1 LRSWLRRSRARHSS
15 NRVKQ
20 AAVVLLALSVAT
32 GAAAATP
39 PRVSA
44 EAFAQRIS
52 DAERLAETGITS
64 PSPEAMNA
72 VRRALGLPIT
82 VVFPEGDTV
91 VVGLDDFLRALTGR
105 HASHFALASRHL
117 GAMRMA
123 FVLARTTSPPD
134 RAAVRATL
142 ARAYAGVS
150 AHPGLLTRIRRAIAY
165 ALQSF
170 VDRLLSNTGLGTFVA
185 WAIVAVL
192 LVAGVWGLTRL
203 TVPERRVR
211 KRSTVEMENVDW
223 RRIAE
228 EALARGDHPEA
239 VRARYRL
246 LLQALASQGILRDS
260 PSLTAGECRRSVRRS
275 DRPGLAPPVD
285 EATTVFERVA
295 YGEQP
300 LRPGDL
306 DAMQRAEEE
315 VMSR

>member
-1 LRSWLRRSRARHSS
+1 VK
-15 NRVKQ
+15 RVTLLLLTLSLATN
-20 AAVVLLALSVAT
+20 AAV
-32 GAAAATP
+32 AAP

-52 DAERLAETGITS
+52 DAERLAETGISS

-72 VRRALGLPIT
+72 VRRALGLPST

-91 VVGLDDFLRALTGR
+91 VVRLDDFLRALTGR
-105 HASHFALASRHL
+105 HASHFDLAASHL

-123 FVLARTTSPPD
+123 FVLARTASPPD
-134 RAAVRATL
+134 RVAVRAAL
-142 ARAYAGVS
+142 ARAYADVT
-150 AHPGLLTRIRRAIAY
+150 ATPGLLTRIRRAIVS

-170 VDRLLSNTGLGTFVA
+170 VDRLLSNTGLGTFIA

-203 TVPERRVR
+203 TVPARRVR
-211 KRSTVEMENVDW
+211 KRATVDTENVDW
-223 RRIAE
+223 RRVAE

-260 PSLTAGECRRSVRRS
+260 PSLTAGECRRTVRRS
-275 DRPGLAPPVD
+275 ERPALAPPVD

-306 DAMQRAEEE
+306 EAMQRAEEE